1 MSNGETATGHTAL
14 KARQQATLARLDKFS
29 RITDTA
35 IRIPFTRIR
44 LGLDPIIGLLPV
56 VGDLIGLVLSL
67 YVLLE
72 AHRSGA
78 GKRIKAHMIKNILI
92 ETFGGMVP
100 VVGDAF
106 DVVYKANTR
115 NTRLLREYLEQEL
128 STEPQPRFP
137 WKQLVFLVILLAVLT
152 GLVAPLILG

>member
-1 MSNGETATGHTAL
+1 MPNGETTTGQSDLRT
-14 KARQQATLARLDKFS
+14 RQQATLARLDKFS
-29 RITDTA
+29 RVTDTA

-72 AHRSGA
+72 AHRAGA
-78 GKRIKAHMIKNILI
+78 SKRIKAHMVKNMLI

-106 DVVYKANTR
+106 DIVYKANTR

-128 STEPQPRFP
+128 NTEPQPRFP
-137 WKQLVFLVILLAVLT
+137 WRQLIFLVILLTILT
-152 GLVAPLILG
+152 SVIMFAW

>member
-1 MSNGETATGHTAL
+1 MPNRETTTGHSDL
-14 KARQQATLARLDKFS
+14 KARQQATLVRLDKFS

-67 YVLLE
+67 YVLVE
-72 AHRSGA
+72 AQRAGA
-78 GKRIKAHMIKNILI
+78 SKRVKAHMVKNMLI

-106 DVVYKANTR
+106 DIVYKANTR

-128 STEPQPRFP
+128 NTEPQPRFP
-137 WKQLVFLVILLAVLT
+137 WMQLVFLVILLAVLT

>member
-1 MSNGETATGHTAL
+1 MPNGETTTGQSDLRT
-14 KARQQATLARLDKFS
+14 RQQATLARLDKFS
-29 RITDTA
+29 RVTDTA

-44 LGLDPIIGLLPV
+44 LGLDPVIGLLPV

-72 AHRSGA
+72 AHRAGA
-78 GKRIKAHMIKNILI
+78 SKRIKAHMVKNMLI

-106 DVVYKANTR
+106 DIVYKANTR

-128 STEPQPRFP
+128 NTEPKPRFP
-137 WKQLVFLVILLAVLT
+137 WMQLVVLVILLA
-152 GLVAPLILG
+152 ILSSVIMLAW

>member
-1 MSNGETATGHTAL
+1 MPNGETTTGQSDLRT
-14 KARQQATLARLDKFS
+14 RQQATLARLDTFS
-29 RITDTA
+29 RVTDTA

-72 AHRSGA
+72 AHRAGA
-78 GKRIKAHMIKNILI
+78 GTRIKAHMVKNMLI

-106 DVVYKANTR
+106 DIVYKANTR

-128 STEPQPRFP
+128 NPEPQPRFP
-137 WKQLVFLVILLAVLT
+137 WRQLVFLAVLIAILT

>member
-1 MSNGETATGHTAL
+1 MPNGETTTGQSDL
-14 KARQQATLARLDKFS
+14 RIRQQATLARLDKFS
-29 RITDTA
+29 RVTDTA

-72 AHRSGA
+72 AHRAGA
-78 GKRIKAHMIKNILI
+78 SKRIKVHMVKNMLI

-106 DVVYKANTR
+106 DIVYKANTR

-128 STEPQPRFP
+128 KTEPQPRFP
-137 WKQLVFLVILLAVLT
+137 WGQLAFLVALLAIFTSVIMF
-152 GLVAPLILG
+152 AW

>member
-1 MSNGETATGHTAL
+1 MPNGETTSDQADLRT
-14 KARQQATLARLDKFS
+14 RQQATLARLDRFS
-29 RITDTA
+29 RVTDTA

-72 AHRSGA
+72 AQRAGA
-78 GKRIKAHMIKNILI
+78 SKRIKAHMIKNMLI

-106 DVVYKANTR
+106 DIVYKANTR
-115 NTRLLREYLEQEL
+115 NTRLLREYLEEEL
-128 STEPQPRFP
+128 KTEPQPRFP
-137 WKQLVFLVILLAVLT
+137 WTQVVFLAILLAILT
-152 GLVAPLILG
+152 SVVMIAW

>member
-1 MSNGETATGHTAL
+1 MPNGETTTGQSDLRT
-14 KARQQATLARLDKFS
+14 RQQATLARLDKFS
-29 RITDTA
+29 RVTDTA

-56 VGDLIGLVLSL
+56 AGDLIGLVLSL

-72 AHRSGA
+72 AHRAGA
-78 GKRIKAHMIKNILI
+78 SKRIKAHMVKNMLI

-106 DVVYKANTR
+106 DIVYKANTR

-128 STEPQPRFP
+128 NTEPQPRFP
-137 WKQLVFLVILLAVLT
+137 WGQLVFLIVLLTILTSVIMFAW
-152 GLVAPLILG
+152 

>member
-1 MSNGETATGHTAL
+1 MPNGETTSDQAELRT
-14 KARQQATLARLDKFS
+14 RQQATLARLDRFS
-29 RITDTA
+29 RVTDTA

-72 AHRSGA
+72 AQRAGA
-78 GKRIKAHMIKNILI
+78 SKRIKAHMIKNMLI

-106 DVVYKANTR
+106 DIVYKANTR
-115 NTRLLREYLEQEL
+115 NTRLLREYLEEEL
-128 STEPQPRFP
+128 KTEPQPRFP
-137 WKQLVFLVILLAVLT
+137 WTQVVFLAILLAILT
-152 GLVAPLILG
+152 SVVMIAW

>member
-1 MSNGETATGHTAL
+1 MDTGRKMKEGTPL
-14 KARQQATLARLDKFS
+14 QARQRAALSRLDSFS

-35 IRIPFTRIR
+35 FRIPYTRIR

-72 AHRSGA
+72 AHRAGA
-78 GKRIKAHMIKNILI
+78 SKRLKTHMVKNMLI

-106 DVVYKANTR
+106 DIVYKANTR
-115 NTRLLREYLEQEL
+115 NTRLLREYLEKEL
-128 STEPQPRFP
+128 QTEPEPRFP
-137 WKQLVFLVILLAVLT
+137 WKQLIGLVIVLAAVT
-152 GLVAPLILG
+152 GLVIPLLLG

>member
-1 MSNGETATGHTAL
+1 MENGKSTEPSNSL
-14 KARQQATLARLDKFS
+14 RARQQATLARLDRFS
-29 RITDTA
+29 RLTDTA

-56 VGDLIGLVLSL
+56 VGDVIGLVLSL

-72 AHRSGA
+72 AHRAGA
-78 GKRIKAHMIKNILI
+78 GKGLKGRMIRNMLI

-106 DVVYKANTR
+106 DIVYKANTR
-115 NTRLLREYLEQEL
+115 NTRLLREHLEKEL
-128 STEPQPRFP
+128 QVEPEPRFP
-137 WKQLVFLVILLAVLT
+137 WKQLVLLVILLGAVT
-152 GLVAPLILG
+152 GLVLPLFAG

>member
-1 MSNGETATGHTAL
+1 MPNGETATAHTNL
-14 KARQQATLARLDKFS
+14 RARQQATLARLDRFS
-29 RITDTA
+29 RVTDTA

-44 LGLDPIIGLLPV
+44 FGLDPIIGLLPV

-72 AHRSGA
+72 AHRAGA
-78 GKRIKAHMIKNILI
+78 GKRIKAHMIKNMLI

-106 DVVYKANTR
+106 DIVYKANTR

-128 STEPQPRFP
+128 NTEPQPRFP
-137 WKQLVFLVILLAVLT
+137 WMQLVVLVILLAILT
-152 GLVAPLILG
+152 SVIMLAW

>member
-1 MSNGETATGHTAL
+1 MPNGETTSDQADLRT
-14 KARQQATLARLDKFS
+14 RQQATLARLDRFS
-29 RITDTA
+29 RVTDTA

-72 AHRSGA
+72 AQRAGA
-78 GKRIKAHMIKNILI
+78 SKRIKAHMVKNMLI

-106 DVVYKANTR
+106 DIVYKANTR
-115 NTRLLREYLEQEL
+115 NTRLLREYLEEEL
-128 STEPQPRFP
+128 KTEPQPRFP
-137 WKQLVFLVILLAVLT
+137 WTQVVFLAILLAILT
-152 GLVAPLILG
+152 SVVMIAW

>member
-1 MSNGETATGHTAL
+1 MSNGDSAAQTTDL
-14 KARQQATLARLDKFS
+14 RARQRATLARLDRFS
-29 RITDTA
+29 RLTDTA

-56 VGDLIGLVLSL
+56 VGDVIGLLLSL

-72 AHRSGA
+72 AHRAGA
-78 GKRIKAHMIKNILI
+78 STSVQTHMVKNMLV

-106 DVVYKANTR
+106 DIVYKANTR
-115 NTRLLREYLEQEL
+115 NTRLLREHLEKEL
-128 STEPQPRFP
+128 QIEEKPRFP
-137 WKQLVFLVILLAVLT
+137 WKQLIFLIIVLAVVT
-152 GLVAPLILG
+152 GLVIPLLLG

>member
-1 MSNGETATGHTAL
+1 MPNGETATAHTNL
-14 KARQQATLARLDKFS
+14 RARQQATLARLDRFS
-29 RITDTA
+29 RVTDTA

-72 AHRSGA
+72 AHRAGA
-78 GKRIKAHMIKNILI
+78 GKRIKIHMIKNILI

-106 DVVYKANTR
+106 DIVYKANTR

-128 STEPQPRFP
+128 NTEPPPRFP
-137 WKQLVFLVILLAVLT
+137 WMQLVVLVILLAILT
-152 GLVAPLILG
+152 SVIMFAW

>member
-1 MSNGETATGHTAL
+1 MPNGETTTAHTDLRAQ
-14 KARQQATLARLDKFS
+14 QQATLARLDRFS
-29 RITDTA
+29 RITDSA

-72 AHRSGA
+72 AHRAGA
-78 GKRIKAHMIKNILI
+78 GKRIKAHMIKNMLI

-106 DVVYKANTR
+106 DIVYKANTR

-128 STEPQPRFP
+128 NTEPQPRFP
-137 WKQLVFLVILLAVLT
+137 WMQLVVLVILLA
-152 GLVAPLILG
+152 ILSSVIMLAW